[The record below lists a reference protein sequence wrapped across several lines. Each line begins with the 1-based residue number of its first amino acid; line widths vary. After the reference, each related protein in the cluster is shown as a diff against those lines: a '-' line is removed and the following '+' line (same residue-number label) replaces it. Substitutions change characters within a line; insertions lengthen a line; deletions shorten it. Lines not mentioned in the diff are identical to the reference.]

1 MPLLSVVMSTYNR
14 AHLVKETM
22 ESVLNQSF
30 SDFEFI
36 VIDDCS
42 TDNTSQIL
50 HSFDDNR
57 IKILKN
63 SQNKGCTFNYHI
75 AHNLSKGKYIAH
87 IDDDDICLPNRFEKQ
102 LDFLNQNEEISLLG
116 TFVETFGENER
127 PSWTFYTEPEKID
140 FVMNFYNPF
149 CHSSIIYDKEFA
161 DINSINYDLTCK
173 CAQDYDFYKQFILK
187 GGKLANIN
195 DVLVRY
201 RMHPKRL
208 TDVFETQQIQ
218 INVAERVKEQLL
230 SRFLNRDEINEVNKL
245 LTNFPYNEYNMENA
259 IKAICFVGEMATSK
273 GFYSSKTI
281 DSIVDDVK
289 NNLFSF

>member
-14 AHLVKETM
+14 EHLVKETM

-63 SQNKGCTFNYHI
+63 SQNNGCTFNYHI

-102 LDFLNQNEEISLLG
+102 LDFLNQNEEISIISG
-116 TFVETFGENER
+116 C
-127 PSWTFYTEPEKID
+127 SWYPHC
-140 FVMNFYNPF
+140 ML
-149 CHSSIIYDKEFA
+149 CS
-161 DINSINYDLTCK
+161 
-173 CAQDYDFYKQFILK
+173 
-187 GGKLANIN
+187 
-195 DVLVRY
+195 
-201 RMHPKRL
+201 
-208 TDVFETQQIQ
+208 
-218 INVAERVKEQLL
+218 
-230 SRFLNRDEINEVNKL
+230 
-245 LTNFPYNEYNMENA
+245 
-259 IKAICFVGEMATSK
+259 
-273 GFYSSKTI
+273 
-281 DSIVDDVK
+281 K
-289 NNLFSF
+289 NNTHISPIHYEHNR